1 MSYLQVAAGN
11 SRLPGSL
18 VQWLYDLLLKK
29 HAISH
34 RISRAKVLFMPSAYW
49 IVREKVRLNPVV
61 SKLIYVAQ
69 STQKLFSRSEFSSRV
84 KAAAASAGT
93 GKGVALCVRIRDEA
107 PDLREFVEY
116 YLAAGVSQIFFYEAR
131 SVDNFREVLE
141 PFIASEFVTLIDNW
155 PHVPISPAAEHDC
168 ILRCI
173 GRYAWVGCI
182 DADEFVVIRDG
193 RSIADFLNS
202 VPDRYPALALHWFM
216 YGSNGHINR
225 PELPVILAY
234 SRREA
239 NPNLHVKVFVRPER
253 VRLQRNSHSWY
264 YLGIFSA
271 AVNESGKK
279 IWGSTAEPPTAEFAW
294 INHYYHKSLEEFE
307 RKAQR
312 ASILDRVGIQFNSR
326 TPQRGAA
333 YERTAN
339 EVVDLS
345 AVVFHRGLCGAANC
359 SVCSA
364 IAQTSAPMSSASKM
378 G

>member
-1 MSYLQVAAGN
+1 
-11 SRLPGSL
+11 
-18 VQWLYDLLLKK
+18 
-29 HAISH
+29 
-34 RISRAKVLFMPSAYW
+34 MPSAYW
-49 IVREKVRLNPVV
+49 IIRERIRLNPAV

-69 STQKLFSRSEFSSRV
+69 STQKLFSRNEFSSRV
-84 KAAAASAGT
+84 RAAAASSSPGQ
-93 GKGVALCVRIRDEA
+93 GVALCVRIRDEA

-141 PFIASEFVTLIDNW
+141 PFIASGFVTLIDNW
-155 PHVPISPAAEHDC
+155 PHIPISPAAEHDC

-193 RSIADFLNS
+193 RSIADFLSN
-202 VPDRYPALALHWFM
+202 VPDRYPAMAMHWYM
-216 YGSNGHINR
+216 YGSNGHIKR
-225 PELPVILAY
+225 PGQPVILAY

-264 YLGIFSA
+264 YRGIFSA
-271 AVNESGKK
+271 AVNENGKK
-279 IWGSTAEPPTAEFAW
+279 VWGSTAVPPSAESAW

-307 RKAQR
+307 RKAKR

-339 EVVDLS
+339 EVIDLA
-345 AVVFHRGLCGAANC
+345 AVEYHRRLCRAANC
-359 SVCSA
+359 STCSA
-364 IAQTSAPMSSASKM
+364 IAQTSSSMLSATDTGRAEYLPS
-378 G
+378 